1 MTEMTAVVERGEMR
15 AAPTPE
21 GLEAIHA
28 PEVAVSVWRRSLDPS
43 LARWLDAQPGARIPQ
58 ARFIAPVSAMPEALG
73 SALDDLPAG
82 PERDALAADMAD
94 LAQRFAGIAVAS
106 QVRVRIDAVKDDAC
120 RKFHQDSVALRL
132 LCTYR
137 GPATEWGYAE
147 PRQAPEAIRSMNRGE
162 VSIWKGS
169 KWKGGP
175 GHNMVHRSPP
185 IAGAGVVRLLLVVDQ
200 ADPVMDGL

>member
-1 MTEMTAVVERGEMR
+1 MTEMTAVAERGELR

-28 PEVAVSVWRRSLDPS
+28 PEVAVAVWRRSLDPS
-43 LARWLDAQPGARIPQ
+43 LAHWLDAQPGARIPQ
-58 ARFIAPVSAMPEALG
+58 ARFIAPVSALPEALV
-73 SALDDLPAG
+73 SALDELPAG
-82 PERDALAADMAD
+82 PERDALATDMAD
-94 LAQRFAGIAVAS
+94 LAQRFATIAVAS
-106 QVRVRIDAVKDDAC
+106 HVRVRVDAVKDDAC

-147 PRQAPEAIRSMNRGE
+147 PRQEPEAIRSLSRGE

-169 KWKGGP
+169 KWRGGP
-175 GHNMVHRSPP
+175 RHNMVHRSPP
-185 IAGAGVVRLLLVVDQ
+185 IAGAGVVRLLLVVDP
-200 ADPVMDGL
+200 ADPFEEAL